1 MSDWYIILSLFP
13 GLFIAFLFYL
23 YVDRYEKE
31 PTGPVI
37 LSFMLGMVAS
47 AITYLLEEYLSN
59 MFPQVQTK
67 LWSAFVFALLGVSFV
82 EEVTK
87 IMVFWAYPKRIEAF
101 NEPLDG
107 IIYFVIIAMGFAT
120 VENILYGAIYGLET
134 ILIRSITAVPA
145 HGIFGVMIGY
155 AFGMQKFSHLDR
167 KQALYIIGYAIL
179 LHGVY
184 DFFIIQNT
192 SDYLLI
198 GALFAL
204 GFGIWISLRY
214 IRRAQDLTPFKNPS
228 A

>member
-1 MSDWYIILSLFP
+1 MSDWYIILSLVP
-13 GLFIAFLFYL
+13 GIFIAVLFYL

-37 LSFMLGMVAS
+37 LSFVLGLLAS

-59 MFPQVQTK
+59 TFPQVQTK
-67 LWSAFVFALLGVSFV
+67 LWSAFIFALLGVSFV

-87 IMVFWAYPKRIEAF
+87 IIVFWAYPNRIDAF

-107 IIYFVIIAMGFAT
+107 IIYFVLIAMGFAT
-120 VENILYGAIYGLET
+120 VENLLYGAIYGLET
-134 ILIRSITAVPA
+134 VLIRSITAVPA

-155 AFGMQKFSHLDR
+155 AFGMMKFKHLTR
-167 KQALYIIGYAIL
+167 KQALSIMGYAIL

-184 DFFIIQNT
+184 DFFIIQNA

-198 GALFAL
+198 GALVTL
-204 GFGIWISLRY
+204 GVGIWISPRY
-214 IRRAQDLTPFKNPS
+214 IRQAQNLSPFKGAS
-228 A
+228 T

>member
-1 MSDWYIILSLFP
+1 
-13 GLFIAFLFYL
+13 
-23 YVDRYEKE
+23 
-31 PTGPVI
+31 
-37 LSFMLGMVAS
+37 
-47 AITYLLEEYLSN
+47 
-59 MFPQVQTK
+59 
-67 LWSAFVFALLGVSFV
+67 
-82 EEVTK
+82 
-87 IMVFWAYPKRIEAF
+87 
-101 NEPLDG
+101 
-107 IIYFVIIAMGFAT
+107 MGFAT

-214 IRRAQDLTPFKNPS
+214 IRRAQDLSPFKNPS